1 MPRFKVKTEHP
12 DATITYVRRQIAA
25 AMRGIRPIASPA
37 TAARLPACL
46 RNAGAP
52 VPAPPLDLQWL
63 AHLGPKD
70 GDKRDFP

>member
-1 MPRFKVKTEHP
+1 
-12 DATITYVRRQIAA
+12 
-25 AMRGIRPIASPA
+25 MRGIRPIASPA

-52 VPAPPLDLQWL
+52 RPAPPLGLQWL